1 MSLSATQSRR
11 LFAWA
16 LLMVGVVPHLG
27 AAETPFAEQ
36 IDRII
41 DAAHRR
47 DGLQGA
53 KLADDAE
60 FLRRVYLDLAGVVPT
75 QKQAREFFED
85 TSEGKRERLI
95 DRLLA
100 APTFSLQMARV
111 FDAMLVERRVATI
124 PSYDFKPAEWQD
136 WLATAFRENMSWDRL
151 SAAMLQSDG
160 TSDTGAAAARFY
172 LVRDVEPHLLA
183 RDIGRLFLGKDLQC
197 AQCHDDPRIKT
208 YLQTDYYGLY
218 AFVSRLKHFRDD
230 KQKMNFVTE
239 KAAGDVSFTSAFS
252 GEMGKTN
259 PLLPGG
265 EMIADPTLV
274 KGKEYQVKPE
284 KGQMGIPTYSRR
296 LQLAR
301 QLPRKQTIGFSRNI
315 TNRLW
320 DQMLGRGLVHPLD
333 MHHPDNPPS
342 HPELLDRLSQRF
354 EATGYDI
361 RGLLREIALT
371 RAYQRSSRLPEGADP
386 KRPPAARDF
395 VVAALRP
402 LTPEQLGW
410 SVMQVT
416 GRLSSRIER
425 FDRKLRE
432 AAEKKPEKKPEKNPE
447 KASAK
452 TPQTGPPPI
461 DSDAPAGP
469 DERNWQAHRQAYR
482 ELATEL
488 SGLFTVFSRLPGQ
501 PDNGFQPSVD
511 QALFLLNSEQ
521 MVKFTG
527 DFPLLDRLTPLA
539 DKPDDLVSGLYLS
552 ILARLPADEERREVA
567 GLLAGTKTVE
577 ERRAVIR
584 RIIWGLLV
592 SAEFRL
598 NH

>member
-1 MSLSATQSRR
+1 MSLSTKQSCRV
-11 LFAWA
+11 LAWA
-16 LLMVGVVPHLG
+16 LLLVGVVPHVG
-27 AAETPFAEQ
+27 AAETPFPEQ

-41 DAAHRR
+41 DEAHSS

-53 KLADDAE
+53 ELADDAE
-60 FLRRVYLDLAGVVPT
+60 FVRRVYLDLAGVVPT
-75 QKQAREFFED
+75 PKQASDFFED
-85 TSEGKRERLI
+85 STEGKRERLI

-124 PSYDFKPAEWQD
+124 PSYDFKPVEWRD
-136 WLATAFRENMSWDRL
+136 WLATAFRGNMSWDRL

-160 TSDTGAAAARFY
+160 TSDAGAAAARFY

-197 AQCHDDPRIKT
+197 AQCHDDPRIET
-208 YLQTDYYGLY
+208 YLQADYYGLY

-239 KAAGDVSFTSAFS
+239 KAGGDVSFTSAFS

-265 EMIADPTLV
+265 EMIVDPALV
-274 KGKEYQVKPE
+274 KGKEYRVKPE

-315 TNRLW
+315 ANRLW
-320 DQMLGRGLVHPLD
+320 AQMFGRGLVHPLD
-333 MHHPDNPPS
+333 MHHPNNPPS
-342 HPELLDRLSQRF
+342 HPELLERLSQRF
-354 EATGYDI
+354 ETTGYDI

-371 RAYQRSSRLPEGADP
+371 RVYQRSSRLPESADP
-386 KRPPAARDF
+386 KRPPAAKDF
-395 VVAALRP
+395 VVATLRP

-410 SVMQVT
+410 SVLQVT

-432 AAEKKPEKKPEKNPE
+432 AAEKKPEKSP
-447 KASAK
+447 AK
-452 TPQTGPPPI
+452 GQPPRE
-461 DSDAPAGP
+461 SNAAAGP

-482 ELATEL
+482 ELGTEL
-488 SGLFTVFSRLPGQ
+488 AGLFTVFSRLPGQ

-521 MVKFTG
+521 MVKFTR
-527 DFPLLDRLTPLA
+527 DFPLLDRLTRLA
-539 DKPDDLVSGLYLS
+539 DEPDDLGSPLYLS
-552 ILARLPADEERREVA
+552 VLARLPADEERQEVA
-567 GLLAGTKTVE
+567 RLLEEAKTGQ

>member
-1 MSLSATQSRR
+1 MSPLATHLFR
-11 LFAWA
+11 LLAWS
-16 LLMVGVVPHLG
+16 LLLVGVVPHAG
-27 AAETPFAEQ
+27 AAGTPFPDQ
-36 IDRII
+36 IDRIL
-41 DAAHRR
+41 DAAHQAK
-47 DGLQGA
+47 GLQPA
-53 KLADDAE
+53 EEADDEE
-60 FLRRVYLDLAGVVPT
+60 FVRRVYLDLAGVVPT
-75 QKQAREFFED
+75 PGQAREFFED
-85 TSEGKRERLI
+85 AAEGKRERLI

-124 PSYDFKPAEWQD
+124 PSYDFKPAQWQD
-136 WLATAFRENMSWDRL
+136 WLATAFRKNMSWDRL
-151 SAAMLQSDG
+151 AAAMLQSDG
-160 TSDTGAAAARFY
+160 TSDMGAAAARFY
-172 LVRDVEPHLLA
+172 LVRDVEPHLVA

-208 YLQTDYYGLY
+208 YLQADYYGLY

-230 KQKMNFVTE
+230 KQKLNFVTE
-239 KAAGDVSFTSAFS
+239 TAAGDVSFTSAFS

-274 KGKEYQVKPE
+274 KGQEYRVKPE
-284 KGQMGIPTYSRR
+284 KGRMGVPTYSRR

-301 QLPRKQTIGFSRNI
+301 QLPRKQTSGFSRNI
-315 TNRLW
+315 ANRLW
-320 DQMLGRGLVHPLD
+320 AQMLGRGLVHPLD

-342 HPELLDRLSQRF
+342 HPELLEGLSARF

-386 KRPPAARDF
+386 KRPPAASDF

-410 SVMQVT
+410 SVLQVT
-416 GRLSSRIER
+416 GRLSSRIQR
-425 FDRKLRE
+425 YDRKLKE
-432 AAEKKPEKKPEKNPE
+432 AADKKPDT
-447 KASAK
+447 ASGK
-452 TPQTGPPPI
+452 TSEQ
-461 DSDAPAGP
+461 AQPAGDSRATSGL
-469 DERNWQAHRQAYR
+469 DERNWQAHRQAYG
-482 ELATEL
+482 ELAGEL
-488 SGLFTVFSRLPGQ
+488 TGLFTVFSPLPGQ

-521 MVKFTG
+521 MVKFTR
-527 DFPLLDRLTPLA
+527 DVPLLDRLTRLA
-539 DKPDDLVSGLYLS
+539 DKPDDLATELYLS
-552 ILARLPADEERREVA
+552 ILARRPVDEERQQVA
-567 GLLAGTKTVE
+567 GLLEGRQTAE
-577 ERRAVIR
+577 ERRKVIR
-584 RIIWGLLV
+584 RITWGLLV

>member
-1 MSLSATQSRR
+1 LSLSTKQSCRV
-11 LFAWA
+11 LAWA
-16 LLMVGVVPHLG
+16 LLLVGVVPHVG
-27 AAETPFAEQ
+27 AAETPFPEQ

-41 DAAHRR
+41 DEAHSS

-53 KLADDAE
+53 ELADDAE
-60 FLRRVYLDLAGVVPT
+60 FVRRVYLDLAGVVPT
-75 QKQAREFFED
+75 PKQASDFFED
-85 TSEGKRERLI
+85 STEGKRERLI

-124 PSYDFKPAEWQD
+124 PSYDFKPVEWRD
-136 WLATAFRENMSWDRL
+136 WLATAFRGNMSWDRL

-160 TSDTGAAAARFY
+160 TSDAGAAAARFY

-197 AQCHDDPRIKT
+197 AQCHDDPRIET
-208 YLQTDYYGLY
+208 YLQADYYGLY

-239 KAAGDVSFTSAFS
+239 KAGGDVSFTSAFS

-265 EMIADPTLV
+265 EMIVDPALV
-274 KGKEYQVKPE
+274 KGKEYRVKPE

-315 TNRLW
+315 ANRLW
-320 DQMLGRGLVHPLD
+320 AQMFGRGLVHPLD
-333 MHHPDNPPS
+333 MHHPNNPPS
-342 HPELLDRLSQRF
+342 HPELLERLSQRF
-354 EATGYDI
+354 ETTGYDI

-371 RAYQRSSRLPEGADP
+371 RVYQRSSRLPESADP
-386 KRPPAARDF
+386 KRPPAAKDF
-395 VVAALRP
+395 VVATLRP

-410 SVMQVT
+410 SVLQVT

-432 AAEKKPEKKPEKNPE
+432 AAEKKPEKSP
-447 KASAK
+447 AK
-452 TPQTGPPPI
+452 GQPPRE
-461 DSDAPAGP
+461 SNAAAGP

-482 ELATEL
+482 ELGTEL
-488 SGLFTVFSRLPGQ
+488 AGLFTVFSRLPGQ

-521 MVKFTG
+521 MVKFTR
-527 DFPLLDRLTPLA
+527 DFPLLDRLTRLA
-539 DKPDDLVSGLYLS
+539 DEPDDLGSPLYLS
-552 ILARLPADEERREVA
+552 VLARLPADEERQEVA
-567 GLLAGTKTVE
+567 RLLEEAKTGQ